1 MRSDRIRST
10 FIDFFKEL
18 GHLEMPSGPIV
29 SEDETLLF
37 TNAGMNQFKPFFLG
51 DTRPPHPRLTST
63 QTCVRTVDIDNI
75 GHTDRHS
82 TSFEMLGSFS
92 FGDYF
97 KPDIMEWALRL
108 LVDGYGLERNR
119 LRFTVFHTDDESF
132 DLWRRLGVPTG
143 QIEKLGLEDN
153 FWSMGVRGPCGPNT
167 EIFYNGTEIWN
178 LVFMQLIRGD
188 GGDTDIL
195 GELPQRS
202 VDTGLGLDRLAMI
215 LQSVG
220 DIRDIDVN
228 RPLMEKVLGLTGHDE
243 PTVSH
248 RIVADHLRTGLL
260 LIEQGVLP
268 GNDRR
273 RYVVRR
279 LLRRAIRHL
288 RLLGITGPVLGDLT
302 GSDVITQ
309 EEVSFERTLRTGS
322 RILEAELRTGE
333 RVLDSDVAFRLHD
346 RHGFPIELTE
356 EIARESGVEVD
367 MVGFEH
373 LMRQHRAL
381 SQRG

>member
-1 MRSDRIRST
+1 MRSDQIRST
-10 FIDFFKEL
+10 FIDFFKDL
-18 GHLEMPSGPIV
+18 GHVEIPSGPIV

-51 DTRPPHPRLTST
+51 DARPPHPRLTST

-75 GHTDRHS
+75 GHTDRHG

-97 KPDIMEWALRL
+97 KPDIMRWALRL
-108 LVDGYGLERNR
+108 LVDGYGLDRNR
-119 LRFTVFHTDDESF
+119 LRFTVFHTDEESF
-132 DLWRRLGVPTG
+132 ELWRRLGVPTRHI
-143 QIEKLGLEDN
+143 QKLGLEDN

-195 GELPQRS
+195 GPLPRRC

-215 LQSVG
+215 LQGVG

-228 RPLMEKVLGLTGHDE
+228 RPLQEKVLGLTGHDE

-248 RIVADHLRTGLL
+248 RIVTDHLRTSLL

-288 RLLGITGPVLGDLT
+288 RLLGITEPVLGDLT
-302 GSDVITQ
+302 GSEVIGV
-309 EEVSFERTLRTGS
+309 EEVSFERTLRVGS
-322 RILEAELRTGE
+322 RILEAKLRTGE

-367 MVGFEH
+367 MAGFER